1 MIQVCMSVIVCGEL
15 SKLGNRLIR
24 VLPYLVE
31 EAREADFIAAVDAS
45 SKMLMLPEI
54 GPKFEVRTVEY
65 DIRRI
70 DPHNKEDQAQWLN
83 LLLKS
88 GLQQINYFRGQLK
101 DEEERMC
108 AAIRSAEVY
117 HSEDLMEDW
126 EFGGFKRMGELHLIA
141 KKEHVNPNV
150 GSKKAKAINYNGSVL
165 VAAYMF
171 NIGTP
176 KYPIAKSPKEFISNV
191 LKGIDSS
198 YDGPPEILIPSF
210 PEKGCTVMLFRLAQ
224 VALIASKQEGTK

>member
-1 MIQVCMSVIVCGEL
+1 MIQVCMSVIVCGEF

-70 DPHNKEDQAQWLN
+70 DPLNKEDQAQWLN
-83 LLLKS
+83 LLLMS
-88 GLQQINYFRGQLK
+88 GLQQINYFRGQLE
-101 DEEERMC
+101 DEEKRMVTI
-108 AAIRSAEVY
+108 IRSAEVY
-117 HSEDLMEDW
+117 HGEDLMEDW
-126 EFGGFKRMGELHLIA
+126 EFDGFKRMGELHLIA
-141 KKEHVNPNV
+141 KKEHVNPNA